1 MDLVPESLEDY
12 HAAPDETNTA
22 ADPGDSCWR
31 FWRGRRSQSGQD
43 LVEYALILGFIAV
56 ACAAIIPYTATESMR
71 TIYSKIAEILMS
83 STNQT

>member
-1 MDLVPESLEDY
+1 MQRLMRPTLRQIQRQLL
-12 HAAPDETNTA
+12 ALLA
-22 ADPGDSCWR
+22 G
-31 FWRGRRSQSGQD
+31 GRRSQSGQD